1 MKLFLDTANLEEI
14 EKGLKQGILSGI
26 TTNPSLIAK
35 EPKADFL
42 AHIKKIIELCQ
53 KYQQEIPLSIE
64 VFQTEPEKIIQQ
76 AKDFVSALGYDNLNI
91 KIPVGWP
98 ELGVIRELS
107 RAGIKVNCTCGFNE
121 AQAVLASSA
130 GARYFSLFCGRM
142 KDIGVNPFEVI
153 KNTRQLLE
161 GTDTEIIIGSI
172 RHMQDITDSFLAG
185 AHIVTAPLSIFEK
198 MAVHPKTTESVNQFI
213 NDFQQW
219 IGK

>member
-42 AHIKKIIELCQ
+42 AHVKKIVELCK

-76 AKDFVSALGYDNLNI
+76 AKDFVAVLDYSNINI
-91 KIPVGWP
+91 KIPIGWQ
-98 ELGVIRELS
+98 ELQVIKELS
-107 RAGIKVNCTCGFNE
+107 KAGIRVNCTCGFNE
-121 AQAVLASSA
+121 AQAVLAANA
-130 GARYFSLFCGRM
+130 GARYFSFFYGRM
-142 KDIGVNPFEVI
+142 KDIGVNPATVI
-153 KNTRQLLE
+153 ENACRLLE
-161 GTDTEIIIGSI
+161 GSRTEIIIGSI
-172 RHMQDITDSFLAG
+172 RQTHDVVDSFLAG
-185 AHIVTAPLSIFEK
+185 AHIVTAPLNILEK
-198 MAVHPKTTESVNQFI
+198 MALHPKTKESVDGFLK
-213 NDFQQW
+213 DFSQW

>member
-1 MKLFLDTANLEEI
+1 MKIFLDTANLEEI

-42 AHIKKIIELCQ
+42 AHVKKIVELCQ

-64 VFQTEPEKIIQQ
+64 VFQTEPEKMIQQ
-76 AKDFVSALGYDNLNI
+76 AKNFVSALGYDNLTI
-91 KIPVGWP
+91 KIPIGWS
-98 ELGVIRELS
+98 ELEVIRELS
-107 RAGIKVNCTCGFNE
+107 KVGIKVNCTCGFNE
-121 AQAVLASSA
+121 AQAILAAKA

-142 KDIGVNPFEVI
+142 KDIGVDPFKVI

-172 RHMQDITDSFLAG
+172 RHMQDVVDSFLAG
-185 AHIVTAPLSIFEK
+185 AHIVTAPINILEK
-198 MAVHPKTTESVNQFI
+198 MALHPKTKESVDGFLK
-213 NDFQQW
+213 DFSQW